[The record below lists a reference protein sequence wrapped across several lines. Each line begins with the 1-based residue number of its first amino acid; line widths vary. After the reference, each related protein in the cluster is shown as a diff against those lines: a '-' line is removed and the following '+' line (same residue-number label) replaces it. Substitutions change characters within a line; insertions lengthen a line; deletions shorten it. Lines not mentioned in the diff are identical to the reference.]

1 MATSAS
7 APHLLRMR
15 GGGCTASTP
24 VAANPD
30 GTTDEKIKYIEDEL
44 NKAGGFLFGSKQD
57 IVMTAARMLG
67 VQTVKVYRKRGET
80 DRHKVQFPEI
90 VDGCVR
96 KVKAL
101 KAEAEAQRTRE
112 REEDEAEDA
121 YQRRLASECVL
132 VLSL

>member
-1 MATSAS
+1 M
-7 APHLLRMR
+7 
-15 GGGCTASTP
+15 
-24 VAANPD
+24 
-30 GTTDEKIKYIEDEL
+30 
-44 NKAGGFLFGSKQD
+44 
-57 IVMTAARMLG
+57 
-67 VQTVKVYRKRGET
+67 YRKRGET
-80 DRHKVQFPEI
+80 DRHKVKFPEI

-132 VLSL
+132 VLRPFSAPR